1 MDDDYDGDNDSQDTA
16 GDADS
21 DEDTARHI
29 MRGGYLKG
37 QR

>member
-1 MDDDYDGDNDSQDTA
+1 MDDDYDGDQDSQDA
-16 GDADS
+16 GGNDGDDDA
-21 DEDTARHI
+21 AAHI